1 MYADDTNLTVASAD
15 LSDIETMLNQDLKN
29 ISHWL
34 ITNKLS
40 LNVAKTEYMLVGSN
54 QKLVDIDSTVNIVID
69 NTKVKRVKPGKSLVV
84 FLDENLSWGAH
95 I

>member
-40 LNVAKTEYMLVGSN
+40 LNVAKTEYMLVGSK
-54 QKLVDIDSTVNIVID
+54 QKLVRIDSTVNIVSA
-69 NTKVKRVKPGKSLVV
+69 TLR
-84 FLDENLSWGAH
+84 
-95 I
+95 